1 MKECKEIS
9 THECECASVDN
20 LSSNRN
26 QTRRNGDPCQR
37 EEIPPATL
45 RVCNNFEVANA
56 PGDLIFTK
64 KHLEEIAN
72 RYTVTATQERYC
84 RHTLRRC
91 NHTAGE
97 RSWNLLD
104 DHRAAR
110 AAKRTPRRRE
120 ATMLPSC
127 GRNVFN
133 AMRPSTALMIR
144 AIDGGQLKPPATLV
158 QLQRTDGVE

>member
-56 PGDLIFTK
+56 PGDLMFHEKKQLRRDSKSLHGDSNARAILQAHATAMQSYCRREVLESPRRSPGSQGCKADATAPRGNDATKLRTKIFQC
-64 KHLEEIAN
+64 HAALDSADDPCN
-72 RYTVTATQERYC
+72 RRRATQ
-84 RHTLRRC
+84 
-91 NHTAGE
+91 TAGYL
-97 RSWNLLD
+97 S
-104 DHRAAR
+104 AA
-110 AAKRTPRRRE
+110 T
-120 ATMLPSC
+120 TH
-127 GRNVFN
+127 
-133 AMRPSTALMIR
+133 
-144 AIDGGQLKPPATLV
+144 
-158 QLQRTDGVE
+158 